1 MKFLIKFL
9 LLNVY
14 EYFQLIS
21 NSLKGPKMILCT
33 EKELLRF
40 SEYDGKDPCVF
51 EFTTIKSK
59 YFPLCFSTFLLMFLS
74 ER

>member
-1 MKFLIKFL
+1 
-9 LLNVY
+9 
-14 EYFQLIS
+14 
-21 NSLKGPKMILCT
+21 MILCT

-51 EFTTIKSK
+51 EFTTIKNK